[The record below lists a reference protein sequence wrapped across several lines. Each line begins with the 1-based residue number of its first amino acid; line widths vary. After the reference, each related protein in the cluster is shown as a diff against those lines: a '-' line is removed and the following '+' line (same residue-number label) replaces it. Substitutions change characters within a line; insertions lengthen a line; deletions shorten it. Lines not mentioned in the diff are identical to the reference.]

1 MVQHLLPEVTEPL
14 QQQEDMELPRL
25 RVVTEPHH
33 HQVATVLRL
42 PDPAAMAPL
51 RHQVAT
57 VLRLPGPVAM
67 APLRHQVA
75 TVLRLPGPA
84 AMAPLR
90 HQVVMAPL
98 QDGKR
103 RFDYRDHQA
112 L

>member
-1 MVQHLLPEVTEPL
+1 MQHLLPEVTVPL

-33 HQVATVLRL
+33 HQVAMVLLL
-42 PDPAAMAPL
+42 PDPA
-51 RHQVAT
+51 
-57 VLRLPGPVAM
+57 AM